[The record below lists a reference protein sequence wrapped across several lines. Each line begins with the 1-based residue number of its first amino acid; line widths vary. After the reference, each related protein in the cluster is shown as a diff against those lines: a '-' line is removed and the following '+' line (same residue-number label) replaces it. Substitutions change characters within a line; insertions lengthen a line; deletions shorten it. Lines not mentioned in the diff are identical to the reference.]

1 MQETFVVTVA
11 TEGGELLIRE
21 KITCDSS
28 NLFWQVSQLFNRLS
42 LVGVDIQKSKTPP
55 GSGIQLSASR
65 LPSPT
70 ER

>member
-1 MQETFVVTVA
+1 MQETFFVIVE
-11 TEGGELLIRE
+11 TEDGKLLIRE

-28 NLFWQVSQLFNRLS
+28 NLYWQVSQLFNRFS
-42 LVGVDIQKSKTPP
+42 LVGVDIPKSKIEP
-55 GSGIQLSASR
+55 GSGTQLSASR